1 MLSYADALRLIRAT
15 GCAARL
21 PSQRVDLLRARGL
34 VLADDVRARVDVPGF
49 DNAAMDGYALGA
61 ADGEP
66 GQVLS
71 VLGEQ
76 FAGERLALQVGN
88 GGCVRITTGAPL
100 PAGCDRVVQ
109 KEWTRLDG
117 DRVVLTRAVPG
128 GHNLRRQGE
137 DIRAGEVLYP
147 AGTRLDAARLASLA
161 AAGVDA
167 VNVIARPRVA
177 VMTTGDEL
185 RRPGEPLASGQ
196 IYDSNAVYLQSALR
210 ELGFDP
216 TVWPA
221 VRDQPGLI
229 EGALRQ
235 LAESF
240 DVVLCCGGVS
250 AGERD
255 LLPGIVR
262 DIGEVIFWKVAMRP
276 GMPFLFGRV
285 GGALVCGMPGNP
297 VSVLATF
304 QQLVLPLLHALS
316 ADDRGPRR
324 MQARLLGELHK
335 THDRLEF
342 VRGVY
347 GFDVEGRC
355 QVRCDPVT
363 QSHRLRAAAQANTLV
378 VVPEGEVHWPEGS
391 VVTISPWSES

>member
-1 MLSYADALRLIRAT
+1 MLSYADALRQIRAA
-15 GCAARL
+15 GCAYRL
-21 PSQRVDLLRARGL
+21 PSQRLDLARARGG
-34 VLADDVRARVDVPGF
+34 VLAEDVAAGVDVPGF

-61 ADGEP
+61 GDGEP
-66 GQVLS
+66 GQCLS
-71 VLGEQ
+71 VQGEQ
-76 FAGERLALQVGN
+76 FAGERLALRVDSGR
-88 GGCVRITTGAPL
+88 CVRITTGAPL

-109 KEWTRLDG
+109 KEWTQRDG
-117 DRVVLTRAVPG
+117 DRVVLTRTVPA

-137 DIRAGEVLYP
+137 DIRGGELLYP
-147 AGTRLDAARLASLA
+147 AGTRLDPARLASLA

-185 RRPGEPLASGQ
+185 RRPGEPLAAGQ

-210 ELGFDP
+210 EQGFDP

-221 VRDQPGLI
+221 VRDERGLL
-229 EGALRQ
+229 ESALRQ

-255 LLPGIVR
+255 LLPGIVG

-285 GGALVCGMPGNP
+285 GAALVCGMPGNP

-304 QQLVLPLLHALS
+304 QQLVLPLLHAL
-316 ADDRGPRR
+316 AGDDRGPRR
-324 MQARLLGELHK
+324 LQARLLGELHK

-347 GFDVEGRC
+347 RFDAEGGC

-363 QSHRLRAAAQANTLV
+363 QSHRLRAAAQANALV
-378 VVPEGEVHWPEGS
+378 VVPEGEVHWREGS
-391 VVTISPWSES
+391 LVTISPWSEA